1 MAATYDV
8 IVIGLGGMGAA
19 AACELAGR
27 GRRVLGLEQFGPA
40 HDRGSSHGSTRII
53 RRAYYEHPVY
63 VPLADRSFAKW
74 HELEQLT
81 GRHLLTACGC
91 LSVGPL
97 AGDLIVGVNRSA
109 AEHNLPVESLK
120 AAEVERRFPA
130 FRVPGDLAGVLELA
144 AGFLAVEECVRA
156 FHAAATARGADLR
169 FDEEAVGW
177 RADGAGVAVRTTRGT
192 YRADRLVVAAGPWA
206 LQLLG
211 TIGVPL
217 TVMRQ
222 VQLWVRPQTP
232 ALFRRDRFPVFLVDS
247 AEGPFYG
254 LPMLDPRGLKVAR
267 HYGGQ
272 EGTHPDELDPHP
284 RLRDEVPV
292 RAFLQAH
299 LPDAADGPCA
309 AASVCRYT
317 LTPDRHFVLDRHP
330 EFPQVAV
337 ACGFSGHGFKFAPVV
352 GEAMADLCDGVPRPD
367 LGFFA
372 AGRFAGGRGE
382 RGA

>member
-1 MAATYDV
+1 MHLRYDA

-19 AACELAGR
+19 TVAELAQR
-27 GRRVLGLEQFGPA
+27 GRSVLGLEQFTPA

-63 VPLADRSFAKW
+63 VPLADRSFHKW
-74 HELEQLT
+74 HDLEQAT
-81 GRHLLTACGC
+81 GKHLLTTCGC
-91 LSVGPL
+91 LSVGPPS
-97 AGDLIVGVNRSA
+97 GELIVGVNRSA
-109 AEHNLPVESLK
+109 AEHRLSIESLN
-120 AAEVERRFPA
+120 ANEVTQRFPA
-130 FRVPGDLAGVLELA
+130 FQVSGDLAGVLELA

-156 FHAAATARGADLR
+156 FHSAGAAQGADLR

-177 RADGAGVAVRTTRGT
+177 RADGGGVAVRTTKGT
-192 YRADRLVVAAGPWA
+192 YRADRLVIAAGPWA

-222 VQLWVRPQTP
+222 VQLWIRPQTP
-232 ALFRRDRFPVFLVDS
+232 SLFRRDRFPVFLVDS
-247 AEGPFYG
+247 SEGPFYG

-272 EGTHPDELDPHP
+272 EAIQPDDLDPHV
-284 RLRDEVPV
+284 RVGDEVPV
-292 RAFLQAH
+292 MAFLRSF
-299 LPDAADGPCA
+299 LPDAADGPCT
-309 AASVCRYT
+309 AASICRYT

-352 GEAMADLCDGVPRPD
+352 GEAMADICDGVQRPD
-367 LGFFA
+367 LAFFA
-372 AGRFAGGRGE
+372 ANRFTSDASE
-382 RGA
+382 RSA